1 VINAYKIL
9 IGKPQEKRLLQ
20 TLKRRREYNIKM
32 DLIETVTKDVEW
44 LKVVQDRLQQQ
55 GLVNTVMNPQIV

>member
-20 TLKRRREYNIKM
+20 TLKRRWEYNIKM
-32 DLIETVTKDVEW
+32 DLIETVTEDVEW
-44 LKVVQDRLQQQ
+44 LKVVQDRLQHK
-55 GLVNTVMNPQIV
+55 GLVNTEMNPQTV

>member
-20 TLKRRREYNIKM
+20 TLKRRWEYNIKI
-32 DLIETVTKDVEW
+32 DLIETVTEDVEW
-44 LKVVQDRLQQQ
+44 LKVVQDRLQHK
-55 GLVNTVMNPQIV
+55 GLVNTEMNPQTV